1 MLFQL
6 VQSQRKYQ
14 IHYLRLSLKRL
25 RKLSQFSRLPLRL
38 SEEPNVQLRL
48 ALTNKRK
55 MAVNLKNAYQKFPR
69 LQRESSQF
77 ASRKEKQKS
86 TPRKT
91 KPQNKQ
97 PSFRVTD
104 NALIDS
110 FALPYHLNSSPCYH
124 YRCQRQRLPNLPTPV
139 PSTPLRNRQQI
150 QKQNLGRFDGVAAWA
165 GAGLLGSFFAYEPGQ
180 LELHKE
186 GVEVEEKS
194 IGAR

>member
-1 MLFQL
+1 MNVIEVLWIKKWRPPNNYFWCSCQQPPPPPSPARNQNLSLKIRHNITGSRTCPLDFRSKSLGLSTENINPCHRPCWMLFPL

-25 RKLSQFSRLPLRL
+25 RKLSQFSRLPIRL

-77 ASRKEKQKS
+77 ASQKEKQKS

-97 PSFRVTD
+97 PSFRLTD
-104 NALIDS
+104 MHWLI
-110 FALPYHLNSSPCYH
+110 P
-124 YRCQRQRLPNLPTPV
+124 
-139 PSTPLRNRQQI
+139 
-150 QKQNLGRFDGVAAWA
+150 
-165 GAGLLGSFFAYEPGQ
+165 
-180 LELHKE
+180 
-186 GVEVEEKS
+186 
-194 IGAR
+194 